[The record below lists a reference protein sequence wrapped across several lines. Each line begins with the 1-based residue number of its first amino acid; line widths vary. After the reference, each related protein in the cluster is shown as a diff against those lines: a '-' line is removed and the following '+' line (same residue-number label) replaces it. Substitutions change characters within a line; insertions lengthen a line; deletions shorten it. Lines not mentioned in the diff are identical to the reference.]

1 MKPKILTAILLFI
14 SAYSPLFLILAVKD
28 LDFVCTHKFK
38 HPLAVGIIIGISI
51 LSVVLLFT
59 TVKLIKRGNM
69 LVTITEVKNRS
80 VDLINYTIPYIVSF
94 FGFDLS
100 KMEDILSLTIFLTLL
115 LLLTIK
121 SKSVFMNPILL
132 IAGYNLYDL
141 EYEYDGKKRETIALS
156 KCEMRRGERFY
167 IRSLT
172 RFIYFVTQK
181 EETQNE

>member
-1 MKPKILTAILLFI
+1 MP
-14 SAYSPLFLILAVKD
+14 V
-28 LDFVCTHKFK
+28 
-38 HPLAVGIIIGISI
+38 
-51 LSVVLLFT
+51 
-59 TVKLIKRGNM
+59 TVKEI
-69 LVTITEVKNRS
+69 KNRS
-80 VDLINYTIPYIVSF
+80 DDLINYTIPYIVSF

-141 EYEYDGKKRETIALS
+141 EYEYDDKKHETIALS
-156 KCEMRRGERFY
+156 KYEMKRGERYY

-172 RFIYFVTQK
+172 RFVYFVTENEK
-181 EETQNE
+181 AQNE